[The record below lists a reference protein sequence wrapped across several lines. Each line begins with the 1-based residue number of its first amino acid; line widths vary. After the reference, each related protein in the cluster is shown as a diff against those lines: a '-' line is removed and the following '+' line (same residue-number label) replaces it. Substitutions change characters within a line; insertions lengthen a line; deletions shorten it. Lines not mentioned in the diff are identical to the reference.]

1 MCEARRIGVESCLSR
16 RPARAMLDATLGSD
30 ESMADEQKPILRSGS
45 EWTDDVVSSSPTW
58 VRVLGVVALVVPLA
72 VGAYF
77 VWWLVAGRP
86 F

>member
-1 MCEARRIGVESCLSR
+1 
-16 RPARAMLDATLGSD
+16 
-30 ESMADEQKPILRSGS
+30 MADEQKPILRSGS